1 MVMSNAMLDEELYK
15 RARQRFKDKMDFYHH
30 CIIYAVVNGILALA
44 WAFSTDIDHPFF
56 IWASVPWGIGLL
68 IHFLMVFIFSGKTAG
83 KRRQVEGEE
92 RVDKKKGFYRHLGL
106 YLLVNIILIIIWVG
120 TGAESD
126 PVPWFI
132 YPLGGWGFFV
142 LWNFLE
148 VYILVEETGWQKR
161 QIEKEIEKL
170 KRAGR

>member
-1 MVMSNAMLDEELYK
+1 
-15 RARQRFKDKMDFYHH
+15 
-30 CIIYAVVNGILALA
+30 
-44 WAFSTDIDHPFF
+44 
-56 IWASVPWGIGLL
+56 
-68 IHFLMVFIFSGKTAG
+68 MVFIFSGKTSG
-83 KRRQVEGEE
+83 KKRQVEREK